1 MSIVGGLVHKH
12 SEKDLTEAHT
22 HSGWFARNAWV
33 VVLGGSIA
41 AWAVMAALI
50 YFG

>member
-12 SEKDLTEAHT
+12 PEKDLSEDYRPA
-22 HSGWFARNAWV
+22 GWFARNAWMF
-33 VVLGGSIA
+33 VLGGSIA
-41 AWAVMAALI
+41 AWAVMAGLI